1 MSSNGHWQQGQFLS
15 NRQKFQFPVCMP
27 SSSCKCS
34 CAKVGLFFSRRFP
47 PLPGVW
53 DSRCLSS
60 SNLPSD
66 KTIICFKSLWRGSLI
81 WGRRFSL
88 IRIYWQVSPPPHA
101 LHCKY
106 CFWAAAHVPC
116 PKVKNAECTVH
127 RAETDLEETKKWSSE
142 IRAKMRGLVEESQRQ
157 LQEQELSSCEQ
168 LEAEQAA
175 AKERL
180 EAAQVLCEETQALA
194 EAAEQDSRARREVAR
209 EASDRAAG
217 SAERRRTEAVA
228 AVAEQEIAAAAETEA
243 MEVEAEENF
252 EALSV
257 KVRRAWASCKQ
268 QQLEAHRQM
277 TAAQEAAHQEV
288 IQMTSRLEE
297 VRKLAEAADVEA
309 KEAAKREAEASQQL
323 QAEEFRVLAARAELS
338 AAERSLD
345 CSVAQCEELA
355 AAAELDAQEKLEA
368 FQEVCEE
375 RARDDEEQ
383 AEAVEQLAEAEE
395 TRALAAE
402 EAAVFEDLSFQG
414 TLEKERRRIQ
424 DEIDRALQRTVE
436 VETAIQ
442 QAVSY
447 SEKSTRELLKYMEKV
462 VRYAGEPVESVTSS
476 PIEQDNLCS
485 HCHAEASPDA
495 TCCKNCGHNLQS
507 APAISDVGS
516 PMHGKLRRPQRHLK
530 GSPMQHMRNM
540 GPPKTKKS
548 LKW

>member
-1 MSSNGHWQQGQFLS
+1 M
-15 NRQKFQFPVCMP
+15 
-27 SSSCKCS
+27 
-34 CAKVGLFFSRRFP
+34 
-47 PLPGVW
+47 
-53 DSRCLSS
+53 
-60 SNLPSD
+60 
-66 KTIICFKSLWRGSLI
+66 
-81 WGRRFSL
+81 
-88 IRIYWQVSPPPHA
+88 
-101 LHCKY
+101 
-106 CFWAAAHVPC
+106 
-116 PKVKNAECTVH
+116 H
-127 RAETDLEETKKWSSE
+127 RAEIDLGETKKWSSE

-209 EASDRAAG
+209 GASDRAAG

-268 QQLEAHRQM
+268 QQLEAQQQM

-414 TLEKERRRIQ
+414 TLEKERQRIQ